1 MRKKLPA
8 VLFIISAV
16 IFISMVV
23 FAAYHNVNTDRHISC
38 LAVQSTKHGDFLMQ
52 GKYDFLFQDGKG
64 RVRINGSTA
73 VNAKEKIVSRQIFFT
88 YTRHGDDFV
97 LKSQQVQLMNNGDT
111 TIANSD
117 FNSHFPAFFSQEDK
131 QLAMAIR
138 QDQARS
144 FVMYF
149 ADVPV
154 FYCQPK
160 K

>member
-1 MRKKLPA
+1 
-8 VLFIISAV
+8 
-16 IFISMVV
+16 
-23 FAAYHNVNTDRHISC
+23 
-38 LAVQSTKHGDFLMQ
+38 MQ
-52 GKYDFLFQDGKG
+52 EKYDFLFQHGKG
-64 RVRINGSTA
+64 MVSINGLTT

-88 YTRHGDDFV
+88 YTRNGYDFV

-111 TIANSD
+111 TIANGD
-117 FNSHFPAFFSQEDK
+117 FNRHFPAFFSKEDK
-131 QLAMAIR
+131 QLAMAIHR
-138 QDQARS
+138 DRSGS